1 MFNFSN
7 FLRIIGLKKQPQ
19 IASMEALEAF
29 IDENAA
35 FVSQVSLYTYVK
47 ARAGTSFPKMFE
59 NENFLISLSISR
71 WHIYTASVSDL
82 ALFSAAQFQGSGF
95 ADLIECQAITTYLG
109 TRILSKVEQNDV
121 DQSVFDQAATRL
133 KKRAKTADFLNPD
146 EGKKYFTNSSDAF
159 MQWAPVVDEFKAQD
173 EEIMRNSMHLRWIGI
188 RQELK
193 ERLKHD
199 KTFADWIMITNT
211 AKFSAKR

>member
-1 MFNFSN
+1 MFNFSKY
-7 FLRIIGLKKQPQ
+7 LRIIGLKKQPQ

-95 ADLIECQAITTYLG
+95 ADLTECQAITTYLG

>member
-1 MFNFSN
+1 LFNFSK
-7 FLRIIGLKKQPQ
+7 FLRIIGLKKQPH
-19 IASMEALEAF
+19 ISSMDALQTF

-59 NENFLISLSISR
+59 NKDFLTSLSISR
-71 WHIYTASVSDL
+71 WHIYAASVSDL

-95 ADLIECQAITTYLG
+95 ADQPECCAITTYLG
-109 TRILSKVEQNDV
+109 TRILSQVEQNDV

-133 KKRAKTADFLNPD
+133 KKRAKSADFLNPD
-146 EGKKYFTNSSDAF
+146 EGKIYFTNSSDAF
-159 MQWAPVVDEFKAQD
+159 MEWAPVVDEFKALD
-173 EEIMRNSMHLRWIGI
+173 EEIMRNSMYLRWIGI

-199 KTFADWIMITNT
+199 AAYADWIMITNNS
-211 AKFSAKR
+211 KFAAER

>member
-1 MFNFSN
+1 MFNFSK

-19 IASMEALEAF
+19 IASIEALEAF

-95 ADLIECQAITTYLG
+95 ADLTECQAI
-109 TRILSKVEQNDV
+109 
-121 DQSVFDQAATRL
+121 
-133 KKRAKTADFLNPD
+133 
-146 EGKKYFTNSSDAF
+146 
-159 MQWAPVVDEFKAQD
+159 
-173 EEIMRNSMHLRWIGI
+173 
-188 RQELK
+188 
-193 ERLKHD
+193 
-199 KTFADWIMITNT
+199 
-211 AKFSAKR
+211 